1 MENETQHETQ
11 HENPAVAPAVPTEK
25 LSPSDVE
32 TFLSMLPLL
41 VGSFASKHGDPKT
54 ASDLAINLAREETA
68 HLVSS
73 GCARPTLICNDGRP
87 LALFPGT
94 AAPGSAQNPIGNQSG
109 KQGQMVAHF
118 DNQNIQRI
126 QGL

>member
-1 MENETQHETQ
+1 MENETQE
-11 HENPAVAPAVPTEK
+11 PRTESIPQK
-25 LSPSDVE
+25 KSPPSDIE

-68 HLVSS
+68 HLVMN
-73 GCARPTLICNDGRP
+73 GCAIPTLVCNDGRP
-87 LALFPGT
+87 LALFPGA
-94 AAPGSAQNPIGNQSG
+94 AAPGSAQNPIGSQN
-109 KQGQMVAHF
+109 KQGAMVAQF